1 MGRHPATKP
10 IELSYLHF
18 PFIPMRCS
26 CYTIPFIKRYRCLSS
41 LCVLTRARRLYIYRL
56 RSNMAFEVVFFRRS
70 LWASRSWIIVVLAF
84 VLPFEFIRIGSPV
97 SKKNI
102 FVIVI
107 GLLIKYLLSLPRS
120 TRPHAHPIYP
130 FPNLCTLTNA
140 RKIRYKYA
148 II

>member
-97 SKKNI
+97 SKKNTSCNRHIDQI
-102 FVIVI
+102 FTFFTPFYPTPMLTQFI
-107 GLLIKYLLSLPRS
+107 LSQ
-120 TRPHAHPIYP
+120 IYV
-130 FPNLCTLTNA
+130 L
-140 RKIRYKYA
+140 
-148 II
+148 

>member
-97 SKKNI
+97 SKKNTSCNRHIDQI
-102 FVIVI
+102 F
-107 GLLIKYLLSLPRS
+107 
-120 TRPHAHPIYP
+120 TFFTP
-130 FPNLCTLTNA
+130 FNPTPCSPNLSFPKFMYFDKCS
-140 RKIRYKYA
+140 
-148 II
+148 

>member
-97 SKKNI
+97 SKKKYFCNCNRLIDQI
-102 FVIVI
+102 F
-107 GLLIKYLLSLPRS
+107 
-120 TRPHAHPIYP
+120 TFFTP
-130 FPNLCTLTNA
+130 FNPTPCSPNLSFPKFMYFDKCS
-140 RKIRYKYA
+140 
-148 II
+148 